1 MDFFRQT
8 APAPLLTWIKK
19 GIWSF
24 RRTRLKRAK
33 FCLFFFFLFF
43 LSRWTCSLFS
53 TKKTQKDLKGT
64 FFAQFTSYF
73 SLPFFRFGLVFRCTR
88 VSFIKPRN
96 NSVLNGQQS
105 ETTQSVF
112 PLGFVVNMP
121 LTSGVRY
128 IYSTRSSLQRRPQSN
143 FGQKGESMPCI
154 AYVTACD
161 CAAAINPLFLL
172 HVWGGSSFN
181 CLMVDIFIAWFT
193 VNTGKKQKKW
203 QDSIGLPM
211 TTFLFP
217 SKRERQRGPRM
228 GRKRTMEAVWR
239 NCQATSM
246 SFFSI
251 GHIYRQ
257 LTSFQDPLILIFPH
271 LRWDKL
277 FEHLHISRRSS

>member
-1 MDFFRQT
+1 MRNSVFFFF
-8 APAPLLTWIKK
+8 
-19 GIWSF
+19 S
-24 RRTRLKRAK
+24 
-33 FCLFFFFLFF
+33 FFFFLVEHVP
-43 LSRWTCSLFS
+43 SSPQKKH
-53 TKKTQKDLKGT
+53 KKTWK
-64 FFAQFTSYF
+64 AH
-73 SLPFFRFGLVFRCTR
+73 SLPSLPHIFPYRFFRFGLVRRCTR